1 MLDPDISTADALA
14 LLQVAETDPHAL
26 DRRRFLQ
33 LVGLGLGAGALAG
46 PASSLL
52 DLSLPG
58 LDPSVWAAGPAGP
71 NDGVLIV
78 IGMFGGNDGLNTVV
92 PINDGLYY
100 GQHSNLAISP
110 QSALPIDAATGLNP
124 ELTVFKQFWDAG
136 QLAIV
141 EGVGYPDPD
150 LSHFNS
156 MAKWMAGSPTGI
168 PTSGWVGRW
177 LDRYIG
183 GGKDLYAA
191 AQIGQSVPLHMIGQ
205 AQRGT
210 AVPAGRPAFGA
221 STSADDRKIYQG
233 MRRLGAGDPMTWKGR
248 IGQAMIDQLDMAG
261 TLAPLIPA
269 AGDMSSVPL
278 VAEMEV
284 MARLVNANLGLRV
297 LSAGW
302 GDFDS
307 HAGQPAQHTSR
318 MRELNAAVSRFFQVL
333 SPGWASRVTIMTFS
347 EFGRTS
353 WSNDGAGTDHGTA
366 APHFVLG
373 ANVRG
378 GRYGQRPSLAGLRRW
393 DRMPFHVDFRDY
405 YGSLI
410 DGWLGGGA
418 SDVLGGRAV
427 QNLGLFA
434 RSPGT
439 VPALPPGGSPTATT
453 ATTATTITPTP
464 ASFAPTAPGRFVA
477 LAPQRVCDTRNGI
490 GAQLA
495 PIGPGQTL
503 AVQIAG
509 LAGVPASGVLGV
521 AVNVTSVNPSEP
533 GFFSVFPSN
542 VAATGSS
549 SLNTVPGRAV
559 PNMAIVGVGP
569 DGKIG
574 VFNAG
579 GTTDC
584 IVDVM
589 GYVSAG
595 AGFGLLPLVP
605 TRLLDT
611 RNGVGAPLARLRGG
625 QRLDLAI
632 AGLGSVPA
640 SGVDAV
646 VLNVAAL
653 RPSVSGF
660 LSVCPSGMALP
671 GVSNLNYDPGRNVP
685 NLVVCKLGPD
695 GAVSLVANAGEL
707 DVIVD
712 VVGCFASDGASQV
725 SVAPTRLLDTR
736 HGIGARSGQVAAASE
751 IDLGVV
757 GIAGVDPAAKA
768 VILNVTATGAT
779 AETYVTVYPD
789 GVGRPGASSLNVAQ
803 GATIANLVVAK
814 VGANG
819 KVRLYNDAGGLHLL
833 ADVTGYFI

>member
-1 MLDPDISTADALA
+1 MLDPDISTADAVGR
-14 LLQVAETDPHAL
+14 LQVPETDANAL

-33 LVGLGLGAGALAG
+33 LVGLGVGAGALAG
-46 PASSLL
+46 PTSSLL

-92 PINDGLYY
+92 PVNDQLYY
-100 GQHSNLAISP
+100 GQHRNLAIAP
-110 QSALPIDAATGLNP
+110 QQTLPIDAATGLHP

-168 PTSGWVGRW
+168 PTSGWLGRW
-177 LDRYIG
+177 LDGYIG

-191 AQIGQSVPLHMIGQ
+191 AQIGQSVPLHLIGRT
-205 AQRGT
+205 QRGT
-210 AVPAGRPAFGA
+210 AVPAGRPSFGA
-221 STSADDRKIYQG
+221 STNAGDRKVYDG
-233 MRRLGAGDPMTWKGR
+233 VRRLAAGDPATWQGR
-248 IGQAMIDQLDMAG
+248 VGQAMIDQLDLAG
-261 TLAPLIPA
+261 TLAPLIPDRGA
-269 AGDMSSVPL
+269 MSDVPL

-307 HAGQPAQHTSR
+307 HAGQPNQHSTR
-318 MRELNAAVSRFFQVL
+318 MRELNAAVARFFQVL
-333 SPGWASRVTIMTFS
+333 APAWASRVTIMTFS

-353 WSNDGAGTDHGTA
+353 WSNDGAGTDHGTS

-378 GRYGQRPSLAGLRRW
+378 GRYGERPSLAGLRRW

-405 YGSLI
+405 YGSVI

-427 QNLGLFA
+427 ENLALFA
-434 RSPGT
+434 RAPG
-439 VPALPPGGSPTATT
+439 VAGPPPPSTA
-453 ATTATTITPTP
+453 PTP
-464 ASFAPTAPGRFVA
+464 APTPTSGPGTSAASATAGRFVA
-477 LAPQRVCDTRNGI
+477 LAPRRICDTRG
-490 GAQLA
+490 GLGGRLG
-495 PIGPGQTL
+495 PIGPGETL

-509 LAGVPASGVLGV
+509 VGGVPSSGVTAV
-521 AVNVTSVNPSEP
+521 AINVTSVNATEP

-542 VAATGSS
+542 VAATDTS
-549 SLNTVPGRAV
+549 SLNLVPGRAV

-569 DGKIG
+569 DGRIG
-574 VFNAG
+574 VFNAVG
-579 GTTDC
+579 RADC

-589 GYVSAG
+589 GYVRSEPAT
-595 AGFGLLPLVP
+595 GLLPLVP
-605 TRLLDT
+605 NRLLDSRT
-611 RNGVGAPLARLRGG
+611 GVGAPQARLRGG
-625 QRLDLAI
+625 QRLDLPV
-632 AGLGSVPA
+632 AGRGGVPP

-653 RPSVSGF
+653 RPTEPGF
-660 LSVCPSGMALP
+660 LTVWPSGLGLP
-671 GVSNLNYDPGRNVP
+671 DVSNLNFDPGRNVP
-685 NLVVCKLGPD
+685 NLVVCKLGAD
-695 GAVSLVANAGEL
+695 GAVSLVANTGEL
-707 DVIVD
+707 DLIAD
-712 VVGCFASDGASQV
+712 VVGCFTTDGASV
-725 SVAPTRLLDTR
+725 VPVAPARLLDTR
-736 HGIGARSGQVAAASE
+736 HGIGARQGVVGAAGE
-751 IDLGVV
+751 IDLAVTGV
-757 GIAGVDPAAKA
+757 GGVDPAASA
-768 VILNVTATGAT
+768 VILNVTATGA
-779 AETYVTVYPD
+779 AEETFVTVYPD
-789 GVGRPGASSLNVAQ
+789 GVGRPDASSLNVER
-803 GATIANLVVAK
+803 GGTIANLVIAK

-819 KVRLYNDAGGLHLL
+819 RVRLYNDTGGVHLL